1 MISSTGAASNE
12 HARTSPA
19 HRQCQAR
26 HAIQIRILSRPDVV
40 IEPQAGWR
48 LPDVAELWRYRD
60 LYAFLVRRNIRVRYS
75 QSVLGVG
82 WAIVQPLFSMIV
94 FTVVFGRL
102 AGIGSEGVP
111 YSVFSLAALVPW
123 TFFASSLTEATDSMV
138 AQANLIG
145 KIYFPRAILPLA
157 AVTAKGIDFLLAFVM
172 LAAMLAW
179 YGLAPTGA
187 VVYLPLLAVILM
199 SAATGAG
206 MWLTAMA
213 VRYRDVKYAM
223 TIVVQL
229 LMYVAPVVYP
239 ASIVPE
245 RFRTLYALNPMV
257 GVIEGFRA
265 ALLATRPFPW
275 MEVAI
280 GGAVA
285 AGLLVWGLLYF
296 SRAERFFADVA

>member
-1 MISSTGAASNE
+1 MSK
-12 HARTSPA
+12 PA
-19 HRQCQAR
+19 
-26 HAIQIRILSRPDVV
+26 VV

-111 YSVFSLAALVPW
+111 YSVFSLTALVPW
-123 TFFASSLTEATDSMV
+123 AFFASSLTEATDSMV

-145 KIYFPRAILPLA
+145 KIYFPRAVLPLA

-179 YGLAPTGA
+179 YGLAPTEA
-187 VVYLPLLAVILM
+187 AVYLPLLVIILM
-199 SAATGAG
+199 SAATGVG

-213 VRYRDVKYAM
+213 VRYRDVRYAM

>member
-1 MISSTGAASNE
+1 MGATPNERASITQAGGRL
-12 HARTSPA
+12 HARPA
-19 HRQCQAR
+19 PRLS
-26 HAIQIRILSRPDVV
+26 ILKEPAVV
-40 IEPQAGWR
+40 VEPQAGWR
-48 LPDVAELWRYRD
+48 LPDLAELWRYRD

-82 WAIVQPLFSMIV
+82 WAIVQLLFSMIV

-123 TFFASSLTEATDSMV
+123 TFFANSLTEATDSMV

-145 KIYFPRAILPLA
+145 KIYFPRAVLPLA
-157 AVTAKGIDFLLAFVM
+157 AVTAKGIDFLLAFMM
-172 LAAMLAW
+172 LAVMLAW
-179 YGLAPTGA
+179 YGLPPTGA
-187 VVYLPLLAVILM
+187 AVYLPLLALILM
-199 SAATGAG
+199 CAATGAG

-213 VRYRDVKYAM
+213 VRYRDVKHAM

-239 ASIVPE
+239 ASIVPPQ
-245 RFRTLYALNPMV
+245 FRVLYALNPMV

-275 MEVAI
+275 MEVAV
-280 GGAVA
+280 GGVVAVA
-285 AGLLVWGLLYF
+285 LLLWGLLYF
-296 SRAERFFADVA
+296 SRAERYFADVA